1 MMKNQ
6 SILVRAFWD
15 QEARVWVASSSD
27 IAGLAVEA
35 DTIEALEPKVLAA
48 ISDLVELNGLNF
60 DLPEIP
66 VHIFSEQIAKSPIR
80 ACRAGDGEFPQG
92 IEGSA

>member
-1 MMKNQ
+1 MKNQ

-15 QEARVWVASSSD
+15 DEARVWVASSSD

-60 DLPEIP
+60 DLPDIP
-66 VHIFSEQIAKSPIR
+66 VHIFSEQIAKVANPR
-80 ACRAGDGEFPQG
+80 M
-92 IEGSA
+92 